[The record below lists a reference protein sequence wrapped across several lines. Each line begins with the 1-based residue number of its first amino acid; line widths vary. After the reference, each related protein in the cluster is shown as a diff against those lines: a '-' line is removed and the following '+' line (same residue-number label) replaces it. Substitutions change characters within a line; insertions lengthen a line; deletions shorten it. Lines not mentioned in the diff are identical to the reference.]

1 MPVPNRATVKNQI
14 LTAIKQEDFDEFF
27 PDLRLISLS
36 LRQVLHEIGRPFD
49 HVYFIEEGLASILT
63 SMQNGSTVEVGMVG
77 AEGMVGM
84 DALLGAK
91 TAARQTIVQIPGS
104 ALRMSAESCKAAF
117 DGSTDVRRV
126 MHRFLE
132 SKIDLS
138 SQTAACNR
146 LHSIEQRCA
155 RWLLMSSDRIQSDS
169 MPMTHEF
176 LSSMLGVRRA
186 GVSEVAEEL
195 QRSGLIQ
202 YRHGQLTITDREDL
216 EATACECYRND
227 RARLNGLLRAV

>member
-1 MPVPNRATVKNQI
+1 MFA
-14 LTAIKQEDFDEFF
+14 
-27 PDLRLISLS
+27 
-36 LRQVLHEIGRPFD
+36 
-49 HVYFIEEGLASILT
+49 
-63 SMQNGSTVEVGMVG
+63 GSC
-77 AEGMVGM
+77 
-84 DALLGAK
+84 
-91 TAARQTIVQIPGS
+91 I
-104 ALRMSAESCKAAF
+104 AF
-117 DGSTDVRRV
+117 SNP
-126 MHRFLE
+126 RF
-132 SKIDLS
+132 DLS